1 MTIASQIKTAVTG
14 RKTVASV
21 MAAFTTTMS
30 ELDVVAD
37 NNDQIAANLQV
48 EQERIAAEMKAARN
62 EADSARKIRAKL
74 ADIVA

>member
-1 MTIASQIKTAVTG
+1 MTIVSQIKSAVGG

-30 ELDVVAD
+30 ELDIVAD

-48 EQERIAAEMKAARN
+48 EQERIAAEMKAART

>member
-30 ELDVVAD
+30 ELDTVAE
-37 NNDQIAANLQV
+37 NNEQIAANLQI
-48 EQERIAAEMKAARN
+48 EQERIAADMKAARD
-62 EADSARKIRAKL
+62 EAESARKIRAKL